1 MPAEPTPHGASAS
14 GAGSS
19 GAGSSGA
26 GSSAAGSSATGSPGA
41 GSSDTGYH
49 PGRTGGWT
57 SGDAPQRLAQI
68 ALRDL
73 PWEIGVAKPDPAVVV
88 DGVTRTFGGLTAV
101 SVDHLEVQRGGITG
115 LIGPNGAGKTTLFNL
130 LTGFDQPDTGTW
142 SFNGKDLGKL
152 SPHQVARLGVVR
164 TFQLTKALSRLTVL
178 QNMLLG
184 AQDQR
189 GESFFR
195 ALVPGIWRAQE
206 KANTEKAMDL
216 LTRFKLDAK
225 KDDFAGTLS
234 GGQRKLLEMARALMS
249 DPQVVMLDEPMAGV
263 NPALT
268 QSLLGHVKD
277 LREQGMTVIFV
288 EHDMDVVRDISDWV
302 VVMAAGR
309 IIAEG
314 PPEAIS
320 QNQAVV
326 DAYLGA
332 HHDAPLTVEE
342 EDQVLAQA
350 EKAIAR
356 EEATDGEVLST
367 ETVSGDDRPMRNDR

>member
-1 MPAEPTPHGASAS
+1 MPAEPSAHGYRPNE
-14 GAGSS
+14 
-19 GAGSSGA
+19 
-26 GSSAAGSSATGSPGA
+26 PGA
-41 GSSDTGYH
+41 FH
-49 PGRTGGWT
+49 
-57 SGDAPQRLAQI
+57 SGDAPRRLAQI
-68 ALRDL
+68 ALRDV
-73 PWEIGVAKPDPAVVV
+73 PWEIGVPKPDPAIVV
-88 DGVTRTFGGLTAV
+88 DGVARTFGGLTAV
-101 SVDHLEVQRGGITG
+101 SVDHLEIQRGGITG

-130 LTGFDQPDTGTW
+130 LTGFDQPNSGTW
-142 SFNGKDLGKL
+142 SYDGRPLGKL

-189 GESFFR
+189 GESFLR
-195 ALVPGIWRAQE
+195 ALVPGMWRAQE

-216 LTRFKLDAK
+216 LRRFKLDAK

-314 PPEAIS
+314 PPESIS

-332 HHDAPLTVEE
+332 HHDAPLTAEE
-342 EDQVLAQA
+342 EDRVLAEAGQ
-350 EKAIAR
+350 AIAR
-356 EEATDGEVLST
+356 EEQTNGDVLDSDVATNQRT
-367 ETVSGDDRPMRNDR
+367 DR